1 MGEWRA
7 KTPLGSAART
17 FIAFVIA
24 AAVADWVSGG
34 DISLGNWETWVIG
47 GLASCIP
54 PVINWLN
61 PSFDSYGRGSDGR

>member
-1 MGEWRA
+1 MGTWLA
-7 KTPLGSAART
+7 KTPLGSAAKT

-54 PVINWLN
+54 PVITWLD
-61 PSFDSYGRGSDGR
+61 PKDDRWGRVAND

>member
-1 MGEWRA
+1 MGEWLA
-7 KTPLGSAART
+7 KTPLGSAAKT

-34 DISLGNWETWVIG
+34 DISLANWETWVIG

-54 PVINWLN
+54 PVISWLN
-61 PSFDSYGRGSDGR
+61 PSDQRWGIGSENA

>member
-1 MGEWRA
+1 MGAWLA
-7 KTPLGSAART
+7 KTPLGSAAKT

>member
-1 MGEWRA
+1 MGEWLA
-7 KTPLGSAART
+7 KTPLGSAAKT

>member
-1 MGEWRA
+1 MGVWLA
-7 KTPLGSAART
+7 KTPLGSAAKT